1 MRRQSGIC
9 MELNQDRSI
18 FLMENG
24 RFIKGTPIGNPSIGE
39 EASFYPYEKKQAV
52 GWRPIM
58 APLIAAVAALVLFMS
73 VLVAPAEEAFGY
85 VQVQINPGVELG
97 INDQYEVVSIRE
109 LNSDGHELIHQLDD
123 WKNDSLLDVLSR
135 VFEIAVT
142 DQTEQITI
150 TAVEEDDSDFD
161 KAIKKV
167 VLAVSSDAKNKQMA
181 IQMKEATKA
190 QWRQSRE
197 DHVPVGQMIKKT
209 ETLKI
214 QQPDVRKS
222 REETEAVTE
231 PKESKAANEQKP
243 PNENNGKNHEKE
255 RKNTQPSDENK
266 TIPPRD
272 EKKAVPPASE
282 KKQINPSPKT
292 EQQKT
297 LKPNSKTEKP
307 AAKTDKAPPVKA
319 EEKNNP
325 NKPAPK
331 EKPAEKKE
339 KNPLEQKEKNSSEN
353 KDRPNSEAPGL
364 QKKNDKPAA
373 SNNSIQKTEP
383 RPSMDQEKKDSQ
395 APDHSSKDEKQ
406 DQKQGGNSSNPQNE
420 QGNKE
425 KE

>member
-1 MRRQSGIC
+1 M
-9 MELNQDRSI
+9 
-18 FLMENG
+18 
-24 RFIKGTPIGNPSIGE
+24 
-39 EASFYPYEKKQAV
+39 
-52 GWRPIM
+52 
-58 APLIAAVAALVLFMS
+58 
-73 VLVAPAEEAFGY
+73 
-85 VQVQINPGVELG
+85 
-97 INDQYEVVSIRE
+97 
-109 LNSDGHELIHQLDD
+109 IHQLDD

-214 QQPDVRKS
+214 QQQPDVRKS
-222 REETEAVTE
+222 GEEAEAVTV
-231 PKESKAANEQKP
+231 PKENKAVNEQKP
-243 PNENNGKNHEKE
+243 PTNNNGKNHEKE
-255 RKNTQPSDENK
+255 TKNTKPADKNK
-266 TIPPRD
+266 TIPPRG
-272 EKKAVPPASE
+272 EKKPAPPAAE
-282 KKQINPSPKT
+282 KKQNNPSPKT

-297 LKPNSKTEKP
+297 QKPNRKAEEP
-307 AAKTDKAPPVKA
+307 AAKTEKAPPVKT
-319 EEKNNP
+319 EEKNNS

-339 KNPLEQKEKNSSEN
+339 KNPAEHKEKNPSEN
-353 KDRPNSEAPGL
+353 KARPNNEAPGQ
-364 QKKNDKPAA
+364 QKKKDTPAA
-373 SNNSIQKTEP
+373 SNNSIHKTEP

-406 DQKQGGNSSNPQNE
+406 DQKQSGNSSKPQNE